1 MSDADST
8 PRPDHTVR
16 QTVEIVH
23 EVGLHARPAAQFV
36 KAAGGFDAQVT
47 VRHGE
52 RTANAKSL
60 LQVLKLEAGQGA
72 EVVVEADGPE
82 AEDAVATLIGMLR
95 ATEGAE
101 SAPAD

>member
-1 MSDADST
+1 MSEADPT
-8 PRPDHTVR
+8 PRPEHPVR
-16 QTVEIVH
+16 QAVEIVH

-36 KAAGGFDAQVT
+36 KAAGGFTAQVT
-47 VRHGE
+47 VRRGE
-52 RTANAKSL
+52 RTANARSL

-72 EVVVEADGPE
+72 EVVIEADGPD
-82 AEDAVATLIGMLR
+82 AEDAVATLTGMLR

>member
-1 MSDADST
+1 M
-8 PRPDHTVR
+8 PDLDPASAQDDPVR

-36 KAAGGFDAQVT
+36 KAAGGFEAQVT

-72 EVVVEADGPE
+72 EVVVEAQGAD
-82 AEDAVATLIGMLR
+82 AEDAVVTLTGMLR
-95 ATEGAE
+95 ASEGAE
-101 SAPAD
+101 SASAD

>member
-1 MSDADST
+1 MSDADSA

-16 QTVEIVH
+16 RTVEIVH

-36 KAAGGFDAQVT
+36 KAAGGFDAQVI
-47 VRHGE
+47 VSRGE

-72 EVVVEADGPE
+72 EVVIEADGPD
-82 AEDAVATLIGMLR
+82 AEDAVATLAGMLR
-95 ATEGAE
+95 ATEDAE